1 MFQALFE
8 KLYKTLSHLII
19 FVKAKRLG
27 FRSQLRKPFPC
38 ALQPALRGWGWG
50 GEQPSGTAG
59 HSRSRNWGSALTFP
73 VPGWSC
79 ACWELCML
87 GAVLQPGRGDSN
99 PDCAPAICVTS
110 GK

>member
-38 ALQPALRGWGWG
+38 ALQPALR
-50 GEQPSGTAG
+50 AG
-59 HSRSRNWGSALTFP
+59 AGAGSSPQALWVQQEP
-73 VPGWSC
+73 ELGLSAHLPGPRL
-79 ACWELCML
+79 ELCML
-87 GAVLQPGRGDSN
+87 GAVHAGSGTAARSWGLQP
-99 PDCAPAICVTS
+99 
-110 GK
+110 